1 MIQMN
6 VPQRDRPLRPVEFQ
20 ILLVL
25 AEGEAHGYSIIRE
38 TEARTGGE
46 MRLEPG
52 TLYRALQR
60 LTQQGLIRESD
71 RRPAPDLDDQRRR
84 YFGLTDAGR
93 EAAGAEARRMAR
105 LVEEARAADLLNE
118 PGGTP

>member
-1 MIQMN
+1 MN
-6 VPQRDRPLRPVEFQ
+6 VPQSHAPLRPVEFQ

-38 TEARTGGE
+38 TEARTGGR

-52 TLYRALQR
+52 TLYRAMQR

-84 YFGLTDAGR
+84 YFALTAAGR
-93 EAAGAEARRMAR
+93 EAAAAEARRMAR
-105 LVEEARAADLLNE
+105 LVEAARAADLLKE
-118 PGGTP
+118 SGGAP